1 MERNFVDGY
10 VEWQAN
16 PEITGVN
23 RLPQHATF
31 MPYASFE
38 EAQKAERYASSRCK
52 VLNGKWK
59 FKLYKNYAYRPS
71 DFAQVHYD
79 THNWDTVQVPG
90 SWQMQGYDQSQYCNV
105 RYPWEG
111 HEDICPPA
119 APTKHNPVGCYV
131 KRIHV
136 GADLLQK
143 RVVLCFEGVESAFY
157 LYVNG
162 QRVGYSES
170 SFNRAEFDVTRYLQ
184 EGSNVIGVEVYRWCT
199 GSWLECQ
206 DMWRLGGI
214 FRDVYLYTTE
224 REYIRDFVLKAQP
237 DGEMKDGF
245 VEVLVKTNGAYEGLS
260 LDMSVLDAAGN
271 TVALDCQYANEDHR
285 TMLRAIV
292 AGADLWSSEHPALYT
307 LVLTLKNNGAPIEY
321 ISTKFGFR
329 KVEILDGVIRI
340 NDRRVVF
347 KGTNRHEFDCH
358 TGRYITEEVMRDD
371 LEKMKRANM
380 NAVRTSH
387 YPNCPRWMELCDEYG
402 IYVIDENN
410 MESHGTNR
418 STIIGCPQIPDSRP
432 EWEKACMDRIQ
443 ALYER
448 DKNCTCVV
456 CWSMGNES
464 LGGETPKKMYR
475 YLKNVDDTRFVHFEC
490 HGDPEEQSLSDV
502 QSKMYAKPQECE
514 EYALTRR
521 DGRPYLLCEYT
532 HAMGNSCGS
541 TDEYT
546 TLWDK
551 YPCLQGG
558 FVWDWVDQ
566 SILTKDDQGREYLAY
581 GGDFGDEPNDGHFCG
596 NGLLFGDRRITPK
609 YYEIQKLYQ
618 YVDFCAVDPVRGQVE
633 IKNKY
638 LFTDLADFELY
649 WCQCSDKG
657 VFRDGV
663 VEVQLA
669 PGEKKV
675 LDLELGRPCNT
686 EFYLNLELRT
696 KEKTLWCPAGFAVA
710 KEQFV
715 IDAFANT
722 YDELVADA
730 PLLVDD
736 TYGSLRVMS
745 DDVNI
750 RFERRER
757 NQLVSIKV
765 GGEELLQ
772 GPMRFNFWRALTDN
786 DRGTRAGSRLGCWR
800 DAGDTPGIYNN
811 TKWSIENYK
820 ILDGGKKVVVVS
832 GATVCTQPECK
843 GQVVYTITSKGM
855 EVDMQFFPNDA
866 LPEIPEVGLL
876 FELPPDFENLTY
888 LGAGP
893 EENYIDRCNATQIG
907 LYNTTVTDLYTDYL
921 KPQECGN
928 RTGVRYATLV
938 GQKKVFSLVAEPVME
953 LNVSHWLPKEIENTW
968 HGKDLPP
975 VTKTVVRCIARQ
987 QGVGGYDS
995 WGKRPE
1001 ESVTLRTG
1009 KLRDWG
1015 FTLVPKRARK

>member
-31 MPYASFE
+31 MPYASFA

-347 KGTNRHEFDCH
+347 KGTNRHEFDCR

-696 KEKTLWCPAGFAVA
+696 KEETLWCPAGFAVA

-800 DAGDTPGIYNN
+800 DAGDSPGIYNN

-855 EVDMQFFPNDA
+855 EVDMQFFPNDT

-995 WGKRPE
+995 WGAHCNEKYKNKTDKTYR
-1001 ESVTLRTG
+1001 LKFQIR
-1009 KLRDWG
+1009 
-1015 FTLVPKRARK
+1015 F

>member
-1 MERNFVDGY
+1 MDMERNFVDGY

-347 KGTNRHEFDCH
+347 KGTNRHEFDCR

-893 EENYIDRCNATQIG
+893 EENYIDRCNAAQIG

-995 WGKRPE
+995 WGAHCNEKYKNKTDKTYR
-1001 ESVTLRTG
+1001 LKFQIR
-1009 KLRDWG
+1009 
-1015 FTLVPKRARK
+1015 F

>member
-184 EGSNVIGVEVYRWCT
+184 EESNVIGVEVYRWCT

-271 TVALDCQYANEDHR
+271 TVALDGQYANEDHR

-292 AGADLWSSEHPALYT
+292 AGADLWSSEHPTLYT

-347 KGTNRHEFDCH
+347 KGTNRHEFDCR

-843 GQVVYTITSKGM
+843 GQVIYTITSKGM

-995 WGKRPE
+995 WGAHCNEKYKNKTDKTYR
-1001 ESVTLRTG
+1001 LKFQIR
-1009 KLRDWG
+1009 
-1015 FTLVPKRARK
+1015 F

>member
-31 MPYASFE
+31 MPYASFA

-347 KGTNRHEFDCH
+347 KGTNRHEFDCR

-696 KEKTLWCPAGFAVA
+696 KEETLWCPAGFAVA

-855 EVDMQFFPNDA
+855 EVDMQFFPNDT

-968 HGKDLPP
+968 HGKGLPP

-995 WGKRPE
+995 WGAHCNEKYKNKTDKTYR
-1001 ESVTLRTG
+1001 LKFQIR
-1009 KLRDWG
+1009 
-1015 FTLVPKRARK
+1015 F

>member
-119 APTKHNPVGCYV
+119 APTKHNSVGCYV

-170 SFNRAEFDVTRYLQ
+170 SFNRAEFDVSRYLQ

-340 NDRRVVF
+340 NDQRVVF
-347 KGTNRHEFDCH
+347 KGTNRHEFDCR

-995 WGKRPE
+995 WGAHCNEKYKNKTDKTYR
-1001 ESVTLRTG
+1001 LKFQIR
-1009 KLRDWG
+1009 
-1015 FTLVPKRARK
+1015 F

>member
-347 KGTNRHEFDCH
+347 KGTNRHEFDCR

-418 STIIGCPQIPDSRP
+418 SAIIGCPQIPDSRP

-502 QSKMYAKPQECE
+502 QSKMYAKPRECE

-800 DAGDTPGIYNN
+800 DAGDTPGIYNK

-995 WGKRPE
+995 WGAHCNEKYKNKTDKTYR
-1001 ESVTLRTG
+1001 LKFQIR
-1009 KLRDWG
+1009 
-1015 FTLVPKRARK
+1015 F

>member
-31 MPYASFE
+31 MPYASFA

-292 AGADLWSSEHPALYT
+292 VGADLWSSEHPALYT

-347 KGTNRHEFDCH
+347 KGTNRHEFDCR

-696 KEKTLWCPAGFAVA
+696 KEETLWCPAGFAVA

-855 EVDMQFFPNDA
+855 EVDMQFFPNDT

-995 WGKRPE
+995 WGAHCNEKYKNKTDKTYR
-1001 ESVTLRTG
+1001 LKFQIR
-1009 KLRDWG
+1009 
-1015 FTLVPKRARK
+1015 F

>member
-710 KEQFV
+710 KVQFV

-843 GQVVYTITSKGM
+843 GQVIYTITSKGM

-995 WGKRPE
+995 WGAHCNEKYKNKTDKTYR
-1001 ESVTLRTG
+1001 LKFQIR
-1009 KLRDWG
+1009 
-1015 FTLVPKRARK
+1015 F

>member
-31 MPYASFE
+31 MPYASFA

-143 RVVLCFEGVESAFY
+143 RVVLCFEGVVCSVC

-285 TMLRAIV
+285 TVLRAIV

-347 KGTNRHEFDCH
+347 KGTNRHEFDCR

-663 VEVQLA
+663 VEVQLV

-995 WGKRPE
+995 WG
-1001 ESVTLRTG
+1001 
-1009 KLRDWG
+1009 
-1015 FTLVPKRARK
+1015 ARCNEKYKNKTDKTYRLKFQIRF

>member
-285 TMLRAIV
+285 TVLRAIV

-340 NDRRVVF
+340 NDQRVVF
-347 KGTNRHEFDCH
+347 KGTNRHEFDCR

-502 QSKMYAKPQECE
+502 QSKMYAKPLECE

-649 WCQCSDKG
+649 WYQYSDKG

-995 WGKRPE
+995 WGAHCNEKYKNKTDKTYR
-1001 ESVTLRTG
+1001 LKFQIR
-1009 KLRDWG
+1009 
-1015 FTLVPKRARK
+1015 F

>member
-1 MERNFVDGY
+1 MERNFIDGY

-23 RLPQHATF
+23 KLPQHATF

-38 EAQKAERYASSRCK
+38 EAKRTDRYASSRCK
-52 VLNGKWK
+52 LLNGKWK

-71 DFAQVHYD
+71 DFAQPLYD
-79 THNWDTVQVPG
+79 AHNWDTVIVPC
-90 SWQMQGYDQSQYCNV
+90 SWQMQGYDQNQYCNV

-111 HEDICPPA
+111 HEDICPPN
-119 APTKHNPVGCYV
+119 APTKHNPVGCYL

-136 GADLLQK
+136 GSSMLSK

-162 QRVGYSES
+162 ERVGYSES
-170 SFNRAEFDVTRYLQ
+170 TFNRAEFDISRFLK

-224 REYIRDFVLKAQP
+224 REYIRDFVLKALP
-237 DGEMKDGF
+237 DGEYNDGF
-245 VEVLVKTNGAYEGLS
+245 VDVLVKTNGAYEGLS
-260 LDMSVLDAAGN
+260 IDMSVLDCDGN

-285 TMLRAIV
+285 TSLRAIV
-292 AGADLWSSEHPALYT
+292 AGAQMWSSEKPALYT
-307 LVLTLKNNGAPIEY
+307 VVLTLKNNGVPIEY
-321 ISTKFGFR
+321 ISARFGFR
-329 KVEILDGVIRI
+329 KVEIKDGIIRI
-340 NDRRVVF
+340 NGKRVIF
-347 KGTNRHEFDCH
+347 KGTNRHEFDCK
-358 TGRYITEEVMRDD
+358 TGHYISEDVMRYDI
-371 LEKMKRANM
+371 EMMKKANM

-387 YPNCPRWMELCDEYG
+387 YPNCPRFLELCDEYG
-402 IYVIDENN
+402 LYVVDENN
-410 MESHGTNR
+410 MEAHGTNN
-418 STIIGCPQIPDSRP
+418 STIIGCPQIPGSRP
-432 EWEKACMDRIQ
+432 EWEKASMDRIK

-464 LGGETPKKMYR
+464 LGGETPKKMYN
-475 YLKNVDDTRFVHFEC
+475 YLKSVDSTRFVHYEC
-490 HGDPEEQSLSDV
+490 YGASDEKMISDV
-502 QSKMYAKPQECE
+502 QSRMYAMPQECE
-514 EYALTRR
+514 DYALTRR
-521 DGRPYLLCEYT
+521 DGRPFILCEYT

-546 TLWDK
+546 RLWEK

-566 SILTKDDQGREYLAY
+566 SILTTDENGKEYLAY
-581 GGDFGDEPNDGHFCG
+581 GGDFGESPHDGHFCG
-596 NGLLFGDRRITPK
+596 NGLLFGDRTVTPK
-609 YYEIQKLYQ
+609 YAEIRKLYQ
-618 YVDFCAVDPVRGQVE
+618 FVDFNAIDAAKGIIE
-633 IKNKY
+633 IKNKFM
-638 LFTDLADFELY
+638 FTNLREYELY

-663 VEVQLA
+663 LQVDLA
-669 PGEKKV
+669 PMEKTV
-675 LDLELGRPCNT
+675 VDIELNRVSNT
-686 EFYLNLELRT
+686 ECYLNLELRV
-696 KEKTLWCPAGFAVA
+696 KEDTSWCKAGYAVA
-710 KEQFV
+710 SAQFV
-715 IDAFANT
+715 MNEFENT
-722 YDELVADA
+722 YDELQADA

-772 GPMRFNFWRALTDN
+772 QPMRFNFWRALTDN
-786 DRGTRAGSRLGCWR
+786 DRGSRAGSRLGCWR

-820 ILDGGKKVVVVS
+820 ILDGGKKIVVVS
-832 GATVCTQPECK
+832 GATICTQPECK
-843 GQVVYTITSKGM
+843 GQVIYTITSKGM
-855 EVDMQFFPNDA
+855 EIDMQFYPHDA

-876 FELPPDFENLTY
+876 FELPPDFENITY

-893 EENYIDRCNATQIG
+893 EENYIDRCSAAQIG
-907 LYNTTVTDLYTDYL
+907 LYSTTVMDMYTNYL

-938 GQKKVFSLVAEPVME
+938 GNKKAFSLVAEPAME

-987 QGVGGYDS
+987 QGIGGYDS
-995 WGKRPE
+995 WGATCNEKYKNKTDKTYR
-1001 ESVTLRTG
+1001 LKFQIR
-1009 KLRDWG
+1009 
-1015 FTLVPKRARK
+1015 F